1 MLATR
6 LHFFLELYIVN
17 CLIQLSSIIMLKFV
31 SSSRSNFKSVGS
43 IFIIFLYKRSSSPVW
58 ALSKSRLNL
67 LLQTMELLPEA
78 VGVVEVVD
86 TPEGVVVGVGVV
98 GTLVGAVVVAGGS
111 VGVAAA
117 AVEEVKNKPMK
128 EHRS

>member
-1 MLATR
+1 
-6 LHFFLELYIVN
+6 
-17 CLIQLSSIIMLKFV
+17 
-31 SSSRSNFKSVGS
+31 
-43 IFIIFLYKRSSSPVW
+43 
-58 ALSKSRLNL
+58 
-67 LLQTMELLPEA
+67 MELLPEA